1 MPSLRTESDMNP
13 LHHSLVVRIV
23 ALLLI
28 IGSMAIASISV
39 TIVIAQRSQGDA
51 EAINVA
57 GSLRLYSAQIS
68 QALQQPSTPNSD
80 ARQTAIDRATARFSE
95 RLASP
100 ALTDRVG
107 VSSTDQ
113 AEQSLTSLTTQWQRD
128 ITPLIERARDGDG
141 RDVRLAIAGLESY
154 IAEIDRFVTL
164 LEAHSQDKIRFLTHL
179 QMGCLVVIGL
189 LLTAALYGLRTHF
202 IKPLRRL
209 MRLSREVDKRN
220 FGYRAPA
227 HSRDELGQLGQTFNQ
242 MAAELGDNDQELES
256 RVFSKQA
263 ELERHNRALQ
273 IIHDGSRALYGGGN
287 DLCSSAAPMLREL
300 EALLAIGP
308 MSLSLH
314 NSHDNSDMEILAT
327 HSLERPRY
335 CRDLACVACLEPAQ
349 HIGLGD
355 ATHGPAAHV
364 DRHTHQLQLPIT
376 AGHLTLGYLTV
387 GHESPISDTTHQL
400 LNTLCGQLATAIYLQ
415 QRIEEQQQ
423 LSLIKERT
431 IIARELHDS
440 LAQSLSYLKM
450 QVARLER
457 MQDKA
462 VPAEQQSN
470 VMSDLRDGLNS
481 AYRQLRELLSTFRLS
496 LDKPGLQ
503 AALQHTVDEFSER
516 LGFPLAFSYAV
527 PPHLLSANEDVHILQ
542 ITREALA
549 NTLKHA
555 NAQWASVSLTFEQA
569 ELRLAIEDDGV
580 GLQQAESPPMH
591 FGLVIMRD
599 RASHINGTLTF
610 HNRPAGGT
618 GVYLCFTPQANRL
631 IKEARL

>member
-1 MPSLRTESDMNP
+1 MNP

-28 IGSMAIASISV
+28 IGSMAIASISA
-39 TIVIAQRSQGDA
+39 TIVIAHRSQGDA

-68 QALQQPSTPNSD
+68 QALQQPSTTNPD
-80 ARQTAIDRATARFSE
+80 ARQTAIDQATTRFSE

-100 ALTDRVG
+100 ALTDRAG

-141 RDVRLAIAGLESY
+141 GDVRLAIDSLDDY
-154 IAEIDRFVTL
+154 IDDIDHFVTL
-164 LEAHSQDKIRFLTHL
+164 LEDHSQDKIRFLTQL
-179 QMGCLVVIGL
+179 QMGSLVLIGL
-189 LLTAALYGLRTHF
+189 LLTAALYDLRAHF

-209 MRLSREVDKRN
+209 MRLSRAVGKRN

-242 MAAELGDNDQELES
+242 MAAELGESYQELES

-308 MSLSLH
+308 ITLSLH

-349 HIGLGD
+349 PIGLSD
-355 ATHGPAAHV
+355 AIHGPASHV

-387 GHESPISDTTHQL
+387 GHTNPISDTTHQL

-415 QRIEEQQQ
+415 QQIEEQQQ

-457 MQDKA
+457 MQAKA
-462 VPAEQQSN
+462 VPVEQQSN

-516 LGFPLAFSYAV
+516 LGFPVCFSYAV

-555 NAQWASVSLTFEQA
+555 NARWASVSLTFEQA

-580 GLQQAESPPMH
+580 GLKQAESPPMH

-610 HNRPAGGT
+610 HNRPTGGT

>member
-1 MPSLRTESDMNP
+1 MKP

-28 IGSMAIASISV
+28 IGSMSIASISA
-39 TIVIAQRSQGDA
+39 TIVIAHRSQGDA

-68 QALQQPSTPNSD
+68 QALQQPSPPNSA
-80 ARQTAIDRATARFSE
+80 ARQTAIDRATTRFSE

-100 ALTDRVG
+100 ALTDRAG

-113 AEQSLTSLTTQWQRD
+113 AEMSLTSLTTQWQRD
-128 ITPLIERARDGDG
+128 IAPLIERARDGNR
-141 RDVRLAIAGLESY
+141 RDVRLAITSLESY
-154 IAEIDRFVTL
+154 IADIDRFVTL
-164 LEAHSQDKIRFLTHL
+164 LEDHNQDKIRFLTQL
-179 QMGCLVVIGL
+179 QMGCLIVIGL
-189 LLTAALYGLRTHF
+189 LLAAALYDLRAHF

-209 MRLSREVDKRN
+209 MRLSREVGKRN
-220 FGYRAPA
+220 FGYRAPD
-227 HSRDELGQLGQTFNQ
+227 HSRDELGQLGQMFNQ
-242 MAAELGDNDQELES
+242 MAAELGDSYQELES

-273 IIHDGSRALYGGGN
+273 IIHDGSCALYGGGN

-308 MSLSLH
+308 ITLSLH

-349 HIGLGD
+349 HIGLD
-355 ATHGPAAHV
+355 DSTHGPASRI

-387 GHESPISDTTHQL
+387 GHASPINDTTHQL

-457 MQDKA
+457 MQAKA
-462 VPAEQQSN
+462 VPVEQQSN

-516 LGFPLAFSYAV
+516 LGFPVAFSYAV

-555 NAQWASVSLTFEQA
+555 NARWASVNLTFEQA

-580 GLQQAESPPMH
+580 GLKQAESPPMH

-599 RASHINGTLTF
+599 RASHINGKLTF
-610 HNRPAGGT
+610 HNRPKGGT